1 MKRNLTKNRECTRC
15 NQKLLSPK
23 SRSYLCDRCFKDV
36 ENIRNQRKLFNA
48 PESDIIFEP
57 ESNDFFS
64 SPWTRLQKRHF
75 IDLEPTDSSVESSD
89 FKDQIQNYLKKGGKI
104 TKLSVGFC
112 HSPITMEQ

>member
-1 MKRNLTKNRECTRC
+1 MNR
-15 NQKLLSPK
+15 QK
-23 SRSYLCDRCFKDV
+23 
-36 ENIRNQRKLFNA
+36 FNA

-57 ESNDFFS
+57 ESNDFFNN
-64 SPWTRLQKRHF
+64 PWTRLQQRHY

-104 TKLSVGFC
+104 LKLSVGFC

>member
-1 MKRNLTKNRECTRC
+1 MNR
-15 NQKLLSPK
+15 QK
-23 SRSYLCDRCFKDV
+23 
-36 ENIRNQRKLFNA
+36 FNA

-57 ESNDFFS
+57 ESNDFFN
-64 SPWTRLQKRHF
+64 SPWTRLQQRHY